1 MSSTPYPAD
10 PAYPGYEVRFGLV
23 RRDLLLIP
31 ASAVFL
37 AVGVL
42 WVGEDPLIGVAGMLL
57 GGGYLA
63 VRLVTALSRRVAL
76 RVDVTGVTL
85 GVVPP
90 WPRTHIAT
98 VPWSDIEAVVLWR
111 QVTGRTSVRYL
122 GLQRRA
128 GLAPL
133 PGSLRSGLLK
143 KMTRSVVPRD
153 VPLQTAIDSRPVSLW
168 RLDEK
173 RLAEAIDRFGTGV
186 ELVRA
191 D

>member
-1 MSSTPYPAD
+1 MSSTSSLAGPA
-10 PAYPGYEVRFGLV
+10 YEVRFGLV

-31 ASAVFL
+31 TSAVFL
-37 AVGVL
+37 AGGILLVGEVPSVGVAC
-42 WVGEDPLIGVAGMLL
+42 VLL
-57 GGGYLA
+57 GGGSLA
-63 VRLVTALSRRVAL
+63 LRLITALSRRVAL

-85 GVVPP
+85 GAVPP
-90 WPRTHIAT
+90 WPRTHTAV

-111 QVTGRTSVRYL
+111 QVTAGGGVRYL
-122 GLQRRA
+122 GLRRRA

-143 KMTRSVVPRD
+143 KMTRSVVPPD
-153 VPLQTAIDSRPVSLW
+153 VPLQVAIDSRPVSLW

-173 RLAEAIDRFGTGV
+173 RLAEAIDRFGAGV

-191 D
+191 N

>member
-10 PAYPGYEVRFGLV
+10 PAYEVRFGLV

-37 AVGVL
+37 AVGIL

-63 VRLVTALSRRVAL
+63 VRLITALSRRVAL

-85 GVVPP
+85 GAVPP

-191 D
+191 G

>member
-1 MSSTPYPAD
+1 MSTTPYQ
-10 PAYPGYEVRFGLV
+10 VRFGLV

-37 AVGVL
+37 AVGILLVR
-42 WVGEDPLIGVAGMLL
+42 ESPLIGVAGMLL

-63 VRLVTALSRRVAL
+63 LRLITALSRRVAL

-85 GVVPP
+85 GAVPP
-90 WPRTHIAT
+90 WPRTHTAT

-111 QVTGRTSVRYL
+111 QATARRTSVRYL

-153 VPLQTAIDSRPVSLW
+153 VPLQLAIDSRPVSLW
-168 RLDEK
+168 RLDER
-173 RLAEAIDRFGTGV
+173 RLAEAIDRFGAGV

>member
-1 MSSTPYPAD
+1 
-10 PAYPGYEVRFGLV
+10 
-23 RRDLLLIP
+23 
-31 ASAVFL
+31 
-37 AVGVL
+37 
-42 WVGEDPLIGVAGMLL
+42 MLF

-63 VRLVTALSRRVAL
+63 VRLITALIRRVAL

-85 GVVPP
+85 GAVPP
-90 WPRTHIAT
+90 WPRTHTAT

-111 QVTGRTSVRYL
+111 QVTRRTSIRYL
-122 GLQRRA
+122 GLQRRP
-128 GLAPL
+128 GHAPL

-143 KMTRSVVPRD
+143 KMTRFVVPGD
-153 VPLQTAIDSRPVSLW
+153 VPFQTAIDSRPVSLW

-173 RLAEAIDRFGTGV
+173 RLAGAIDRFGAGV